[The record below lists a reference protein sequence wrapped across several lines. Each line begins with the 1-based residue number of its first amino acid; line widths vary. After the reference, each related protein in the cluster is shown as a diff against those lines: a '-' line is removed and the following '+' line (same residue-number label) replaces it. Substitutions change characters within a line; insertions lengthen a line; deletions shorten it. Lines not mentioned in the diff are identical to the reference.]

1 LNDCNANWYD
11 LKLGELKVCADDR
24 AGAGAL
30 GGALVVSGQG
40 ALLGAHKML
49 HVALLLGRLHA
60 PLLVGLLLAT
70 SACSCSC
77 RRR

>member
-1 LNDCNANWYD
+1 MM
-11 LKLGELKVCADDR
+11 G

-40 ALLGAHKML
+40 ALLGAHKTL
-49 HVALLLGRLHA
+49 HVALLLLGLRHA

-70 SACSCSC
+70 SAFFCSCSC
-77 RRR
+77 RRRR